1 MTNEVDSGEVAFD
14 YSQTYTQVLQLP
26 SIELGAPD
34 EYSVFLR
41 IRWDE
46 INLASGVI
54 FSLDGIAATVYNGEF
69 AILNTGKTVG
79 ELESGSFEVQISLPT
94 MMQNEFENVRFSYE
108 VCVAPGDMDAPFGAD
123 VESALTVVQSVTLK
137 ETPSLVVDADAR
149 VHSVAVGEELTVEV
163 ACPDGNSDEIAY
175 YLYQKNSDGLFAV
188 SEKCN
193 GVFEAISVGD
203 DGRLTAAD
211 GLPIT
216 GNSLTAAIS
225 ENASRGKY
233 YLAVKLGDKYEYIM
247 IKLTAKT
254 SASTN
259 TTTNASE

>member
-1 MTNEVDSGEVAFD
+1 
-14 YSQTYTQVLQLP
+14 
-26 SIELGAPD
+26 
-34 EYSVFLR
+34 
-41 IRWDE
+41 
-46 INLASGVI
+46 
-54 FSLDGIAATVYNGEF
+54 
-69 AILNTGKTVG
+69 
-79 ELESGSFEVQISLPT
+79 
-94 MMQNEFENVRFSYE
+94 MQNEFENVRFSYE

-123 VESALTVVQSVTLK
+123 VENVLTVVQNLTLK

-163 ACPDGNSDEIAY
+163 ACPDGNSNEIAY
-175 YLYQKNSDGLFAV
+175 YLYQKNSDGEFAV
-188 SEKCN
+188 GEKCY
-193 GVFEAISVGD
+193 GVFEEISVGD

-211 GLPIT
+211 GSPIT